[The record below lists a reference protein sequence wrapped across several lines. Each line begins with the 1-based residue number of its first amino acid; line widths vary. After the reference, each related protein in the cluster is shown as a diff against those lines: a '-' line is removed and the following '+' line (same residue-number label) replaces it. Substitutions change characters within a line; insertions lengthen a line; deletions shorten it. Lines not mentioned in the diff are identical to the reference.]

1 MEITEVRI
9 KLMEDSEDRLRAF
22 CSVTFD
28 HCFVVRDLKIIEG
41 TSGLFVAMPSRK
53 MMARCRR
60 CGCKNHLRSRFCNNC
75 GVQLSSSGQL
85 YDEGNPNKLYADIAH
100 PINQQC
106 RDAIQQAV
114 MAEYEVECRR
124 ASEPGYASRY
134 DDGYEE
140 TAAIPQRSASSEWVR
155 VDPQH
160 TDIQPSAAIPA
171 SDQTTKNTAD
181 QQIAEEHNTERG
193 ITERGITERG
203 TTAQR
208 TTGQHTDARPAEAAP
223 HDPPVADRVDS
234 AGGINPPHPLPPR
247 GQTTPPGSSS
257 SVGGQDSFGAG
268 IFDDPR

>member
-1 MEITEVRI
+1 VEITEVRI

-114 MAEYEVECRR
+114 MAEYELECRR
-124 ASEPGYASRY
+124 ANEPGYASRY

-140 TAAIPQRSASSEWVR
+140 TAATP
-155 VDPQH
+155 
-160 TDIQPSAAIPA
+160 
-171 SDQTTKNTAD
+171 
-181 QQIAEEHNTERG
+181 
-193 ITERGITERG
+193 
-203 TTAQR
+203 
-208 TTGQHTDARPAEAAP
+208 ARPTDGASVRIDAEHSDIKPPSVAP
-223 HDPPVADRVDS
+223 TQDGPVPESSHERQGREQRPEMPTHSSPQDRADTAS
-234 AGGINPPHPLPPR
+234 GINPPHQPPSR
-247 GQTTPPGSSS
+247 GRSGTPESSS
-257 SVGGQDSFGAG
+257 STGGQDGFGAG
-268 IFDDPR
+268 IFDEPL